1 VERFRIF
8 LRTCLPR
15 VRGIP
20 KLNKKKLICALTG
33 FLALIY
39 TGWIIPAR
47 ISLSPTSSIGHYVFL
62 YKSHFKPSDISKGS
76 LVVVPLYT
84 RIVPHC
90 WPCLA
95 VKYIRCDSG
104 ERLDVRNSRE
114 FYCNNVFLGMAKT
127 HSKKGVPVKIFQY
140 NGIIPKGKFFAMGTC
155 IDSYDSRY
163 VGLENKR
170 DIKAIAVPI
179 I

>member
-1 VERFRIF
+1 MEKCRTL
-8 LRTCLPR
+8 LRNFFQN
-15 VRGIP
+15 VRNQ
-20 KLNKKKLICALTG
+20 NKKQVLCTLTG

-39 TGWIIPAR
+39 LGSVIPRR
-47 ISLSPTSSIGHYVFL
+47 ISISPTPSIGHYVFL
-62 YKSHFKPSDISKGS
+62 YKRHFKPSDIEKGS

-90 WPCLA
+90 RPCLV

-104 ERLDVRNSRE
+104 ERLDVRNRRE

-140 NGIIPKGKFFAMGTC
+140 HGVIPEGKFFAMGTC

-163 VGLENKR
+163 VGLEKKS
-170 DIKAIAVPI
+170 DIKAIALPI

>member
-1 VERFRIF
+1 VERFRTF
-8 LRTCLPR
+8 LRKFF
-15 VRGIP
+15 P
-20 KLNKKKLICALTG
+20 KQTSKSLVSLFMG
-33 FLALIY
+33 FLALCY
-39 TGWIIPAR
+39 TGWIIPER